1 MSEIQILFEDKH
13 ILVACTPAGLLSE
26 EGRSANVVTEL
37 KKQTKLTTLLT
48 VHRLDRDVS
57 GVMLFAKHQNAAKEL
72 VKKIA
77 ERNVTKEYLAV
88 INGVPGEPSGRFD
101 DLLFKDSATNKSFVV
116 DRERVGT
123 RRAILDYELIATSEY
138 EGKAVSLVKISLET
152 GRTHQIRVQFSH
164 RKMPL
169 VGDGRYGGRERV
181 PIALRSSHV
190 SLRHPFTKK
199 KIDILCVPDKT
210 LAPWS
215 SFADTVDFEALFTK
229 NEPKTE

>member
-1 MSEIQILFEDKH
+1 MLA
-13 ILVACTPAGLLSE
+13 ACKPAGLLSE
-26 EGRSANVVTEL
+26 ESRSANVVSEL
-37 KKQTKLTTLLT
+37 KKQKDLETLLT

-72 VKKIA
+72 AKKIA
-77 ERNVTKEYLAV
+77 ERNITKEYLAV
-88 INGVPGEPSGRFD
+88 VHGIPAEPKGRFD
-101 DLLFKDSATNKSFVV
+101 DLLFKDSSVNKSFVV

-123 RRAILDYELIATSEY
+123 RRAILDYELIATSTY
-138 EGKAVSLVKISLET
+138 EDKVVSLVKISLET

-169 VGDGRYGGRERV
+169 IGDGRYGGRERV
-181 PIALRSSHV
+181 PIALRSSHM

-199 KIDILCVPDKT
+199 KIDIVCPPNSS

-215 SFADTVDFEALFTK
+215 AFESLVDFETLFL
-229 NEPKTE
+229 NQ